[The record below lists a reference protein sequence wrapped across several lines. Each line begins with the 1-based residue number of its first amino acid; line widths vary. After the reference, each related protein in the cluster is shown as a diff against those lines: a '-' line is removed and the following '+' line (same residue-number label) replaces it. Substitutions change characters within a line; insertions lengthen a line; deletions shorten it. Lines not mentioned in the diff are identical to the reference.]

1 MGNLQRQRTKVGWS
15 AKDTPIPF
23 LLPLREDLPTVP
35 LKLDVDG
42 L

>member
-1 MGNLQRQRTKVGWS
+1 MGNVQRQRTEVGWS

-23 LLPLREDLPTVP
+23 LLPLHEGLPTVY
-35 LKLDVDG
+35 LKWDVGG